1 MIAAMLATMA
11 PAPLAP
17 APRRLSET
25 QVSQVLAGAAARREA
40 GEQVH
45 VPPERTIHGE
55 VGVSV
60 GTGGYRAAFGTAVV
74 PLGQTSGAVISIST
88 ETRRDRHVRY
98 RR

>member
-1 MIAAMLATMA
+1 MLATMA

-17 APRRLSET
+17 EPRRLSEA
-25 QVSQVLAGAAARREA
+25 QVSEVLADAAARREA
-40 GEQVH
+40 SEPDQ

-74 PLGQTSGAVISIST
+74 PLGPTSGAVISIAT
-88 ETRRDRHVRY
+88 ETYRDRNVRY